1 MNDPLTRTLELDPL
15 GPLLD
20 REEPATTTHDLHL
33 EAEPTT
39 LTIPVVGGGEA
50 IVVDEP
56 EAGYRSTAALTLSPR
71 RAGLALSA
79 LALGAFAT
87 GANEA
92 SIVALSANIARGLGA
107 PVSQVGLLATAFALT
122 VVLAAIPLTVVTRR
136 LSKRVALSAT
146 FGVWTVG
153 LVLAA
158 SAAAL
163 PQLAAGR
170 IVSAAAHALFWAI
183 VAPTAASLFAPHLR
197 ARSVTRIMVGA
208 AAAGVVGTPLI
219 TVAGGSLGWQAPYWA
234 FAALGVLLAVALA
247 LLLPG
252 SAPARRGAS
261 DPTDSP
267 VEHHATGDLPSM
279 RAFVRVLVV
288 TFAASVAMTTTWT
301 YIVPFYTDVA
311 EVGTR
316 TVPILFAL
324 GGTVAVGT
332 TLAVTPYL
340 ATHAVPTVA
349 FGLVVL
355 SVAWTLLATGLGW
368 AAVAGQV
375 AQAAGWAVLLAAL
388 LNWAMRHSPWR
399 SEVGASTYTVAMNS
413 GAAVGPLVGGLLV
426 EQHGLRDLP
435 VVSLALTLLAAG
447 VTAGVDRTM
456 LRRLRVPRH
465 VRLALEARDAM
476 RARRQEWQRRT
487 GAAVGEAIGTAGQG
501 AARAADRGARRA
513 GSALRSHVRDWA
525 ELS

>member
-1 MNDPLTRTLELDPL
+1 MNDPITRTLELEPL

-20 REEPATTTHDLHL
+20 REEPPDPAHHPHH
-33 EAEPTT
+33 EPEPTT

-50 IVVDEP
+50 VVVDEP
-56 EAGYRSTAALTLSPR
+56 EPGYRSTAALTLSPL
-71 RAGLALSA
+71 RAGLALTA

-92 SIVALSANIARGLGA
+92 SIVALSSQIARGLDV
-107 PVSQVGLLATAFALT
+107 PVSRVGLLATAFALT
-122 VVLAAIPLTVVTRR
+122 VVVAAIPLTVVTRR
-136 LSKRVALSAT
+136 LSKRVALSGT
-146 FGVWTVG
+146 FVVWTAGV
-153 LVLAA
+153 VLAA

-219 TVAGGSLGWQAPYWA
+219 TIAGGSLGWQAPYWG

-252 SAPARRGAS
+252 AAPPRPDAPDTPSPQHAR
-261 DPTDSP
+261 
-267 VEHHATGDLPSM
+267 GDLPSL
-279 RAFVRVLVV
+279 RAFVRVLAV
-288 TFAASVAMTTTWT
+288 TFTASVAMTTTWT

-311 EVGTR
+311 EVGPR

-332 TLAVTPYL
+332 TLAVTPFL
-340 ATHAVPTVA
+340 AKHAVPTVA

-355 SVAWTLLATGLGW
+355 SAAWSLLATGIGW
-368 AAVAGQV
+368 AAILGQV
-375 AQAAGWAVLLAAL
+375 AQGAGWAVLLAAL
-388 LNWAMRHSPWR
+388 LNWAMRHTPWR
-399 SEVGASTYTVAMNS
+399 TEVGASTYTVAMNS
-413 GAAVGPLVGGLLV
+413 GAAVGPLLGGVLV
-426 EQHGLRDLP
+426 EQYGLRALP
-435 VVSLALTLLAAG
+435 AVSLGLTLLAA
-447 VTAGVDRTM
+447 VATAGVDRTM
-456 LRRLRVPRH
+456 LRRLSVPRQ

-476 RARRQEWQRRT
+476 RARRLEWQRRT
-487 GAAVGEAIGTAGQG
+487 GAAVGEALDSAGQG
-501 AARAADRGARRA
+501 AARAAHGGARRA
-513 GSALRSHVRDWA
+513 GSALRAHVRDWA

>member
-1 MNDPLTRTLELDPL
+1 MTDPLTRTLELDPL

-20 REEPATTTHDLHL
+20 REEPPAPVRDHHH
-33 EAEPTT
+33 EPEPTT

-50 IVVDEP
+50 VVVDEP
-56 EAGYRSTAALTLSPR
+56 EPGYRSTAALTLSPR

-92 SIVALSANIARGLGA
+92 SIVALSADIARGLGV

-122 VVLAAIPLTVVTRR
+122 VVIAAIPLTVVTQR
-136 LSKRVALSAT
+136 LSKRVALSGT
-146 FGVWTVG
+146 FAVWTAGV
-153 LVLAA
+153 VLAA

-219 TVAGGSLGWQAPYWA
+219 TVAGGSLGWQAPYWG

-252 SAPARRGAS
+252 AAPPRPEHQAEPHAR
-261 DPTDSP
+261 
-267 VEHHATGDLPSM
+267 GDLPSLK
-279 RAFVRVLVV
+279 AFVRVLAV
-288 TFAASVAMTTTWT
+288 TFIASVAMTTTWT

-311 EVGTR
+311 DVGSR

-349 FGLVVL
+349 FGLAVL
-355 SVAWTLLATGLGW
+355 SGAWTLLGTGIGW
-368 AAVAGQV
+368 AAVVGQV

-388 LNWAMRHSPWR
+388 LNWAMRHTPWR
-399 SEVGASTYTVAMNS
+399 TEVGASTYTVAMNS
-413 GAAVGPLVGGLLV
+413 GAAVGPLVGAVLV
-426 EQHGLRDLP
+426 EQYGLRALP
-435 VVSLALTLLAAG
+435 VVSLGLTLLAAG

-456 LRRLRVPRH
+456 LRRLSVPRR

-476 RARRQEWQRRT
+476 RARRREWQRRT
-487 GAAVGEAIGTAGQG
+487 GAAVGEALGSAGQG
-501 AARAADRGARRA
+501 AARAADQGARRA

-525 ELS
+525 EIS